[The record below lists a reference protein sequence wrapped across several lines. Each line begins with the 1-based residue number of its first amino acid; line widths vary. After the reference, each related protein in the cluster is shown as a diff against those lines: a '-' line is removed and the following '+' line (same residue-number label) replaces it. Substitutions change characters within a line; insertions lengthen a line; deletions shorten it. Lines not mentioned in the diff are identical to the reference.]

1 MSVFQ
6 NYNEQNS
13 KNITLEKK
21 KKTNL
26 FTCVK
31 KTVMYIRN
39 TLEGCPFFQ

>member
-21 KKTNL
+21 KKKPNL
-26 FTCVK
+26 FTFVRK
-31 KTVMYIRN
+31 AVMYIRN
-39 TLEGCPFFQ
+39 TLEE